1 MTKPI
6 NFTEKEI
13 ELLSKS
19 PYVKFVRQNSLL
31 FTYEFRC
38 ILYDEWVKQPSTTQI
53 RKVLQS
59 YGFDCSMLGADFIY
73 SINFKFKRNGRPSK
87 GKNKV
92 FGQSPYAVELYDNSF
107 LVDSGV
113 FVKGRR
119 GITFSSEFINKAYK
133 EYPSVSIESL
143 LESRGLDP
151 EKVGYQ
157 RIHGL
162 KRKLENGE
170 KPEEKIS
177 ADAVEKY
184 SGHPYIKRCTATHF
198 TLKKQF
204 YDEAI
209 IFISYSIDEIL
220 GIFEI
225 DGSDLPIRVRN
236 KIKKQLI
243 SWNGDSDDMVVEC
256 DQEFRCRIQH
266 NRMRAL
272 EKLSMMYFDTIRK
285 CLPSLTPE
293 QKKALCIWIRD
304 LPHDRYDYSIRSILK
319 RIVISKSSYYSILS
333 DDNYG
338 MKERQDEIDFQH
350 IRKVMDYKGFRKG
363 TRTIYMMLPD
373 ICGVHFGRNKILRL
387 MRKYNCI
394 CAIRR
399 ERTELKA
406 NRELLKNNRK
416 PNLLKRMFRLA
427 RPGDILLTDVSYL
440 KYGLNRTEYLS
451 CVKDAVSGRVVSH
464 ITSSGNDLNLAMD
477 TIETLDSAED
487 AIFHSDQGSLYF
499 NDLFQNRIRKLG
511 YRQSMSRRG
520 NCWDNASQESFFG
533 HMKDECDLSGCS
545 TPEEVKEMI
554 DNYVYYYN
562 NERPQWT
569 RNKMTPAEYEG
580 YLNSLSD
587 SEYSDYLQNEQEKY
601 DKMMKKAREK
611 ALKRA
616 VELGALTEE
625 DMELY
630 GSGKKEEQAA
640 ADRGAETCA

>member
-1 MTKPI
+1 MSKSKKYT
-6 NFTEKEI
+6 NEEI
-13 ELLSKS
+13 ELLSSS
-19 PYVKFVRQNSLL
+19 PYVKNVRQNRLA

-38 ILYDEWVKQPSTTQI
+38 ILYDEWIKQPSTFQI
-53 RKVLQS
+53 RETLKS
-59 YGFDCSMLGADFIY
+59 YGFDCSMLSSKAI
-73 SINFKFKRNGRPSK
+73 SKINETFKHYGRPTN
-87 GKNKV
+87 GKNKIL
-92 FGQSPYAVELYDNSF
+92 GKHDSIEKYSNAYLI
-107 LVDSGV
+107 DSGV

-143 LESRGLDP
+143 LESYGLDS

-157 RIHGL
+157 RIYKL
-162 KRKLENGE
+162 KKKLEDGE
-170 KPEEKIS
+170 KIKEKIS

-184 SGHPYIKRCTATHF
+184 TSHPYVQRCTPNHF

-243 SWNGDSDDMVVEC
+243 SWNGDSDNMMIEC
-256 DQEFRCRIQH
+256 DQEFRCHIQH
-266 NRMRAL
+266 NRMRTL
-272 EKLSMMYFDTIRK
+272 EKLSMMHFERIRK
-285 CLPSLTPE
+285 ILPSLTPE

-319 RIVISKSSYYSILS
+319 RIGISKSSYYSILS
-333 DDNYG
+333 NDNYG
-338 MKERQDEIDFQH
+338 MKERKDEIDFQH

-416 PNLLKRMFRLA
+416 PNLLKRGFRLA
-427 RPGDILLTDVSYL
+427 GPGEILLTDVSYL

-477 TIETLDSAED
+477 TIDALDPTED

-499 NDLFQNRIRKLG
+499 NDLFQGRLKDLG

-533 HMKDECDLSGCS
+533 HMKDEIHIENCE
-545 TPEEVKEMI
+545 TFEEIQDEIKQWTE
-554 DNYVYYYN
+554 YYN
-562 NERPQWT
+562 NERYQWDLAKLSPT
-569 RNKMTPAEYEG
+569 EYYKYLTTGIYPLCIPKPNGFKEG
-580 YLNSLSD
+580 
-587 SEYSDYLQNEQEKY
+587 
-601 DKMMKKAREK
+601 
-611 ALKRA
+611 
-616 VELGALTEE
+616 
-625 DMELY
+625 
-630 GSGKKEEQAA
+630 
-640 ADRGAETCA
+640 

>member
-1 MTKPI
+1 MSKSKK
-6 NFTEKEI
+6 FTDEEI
-13 ELLSKS
+13 KLLSNS
-19 PYVKFVRQNSLL
+19 PYVKNVKQNRLI

-38 ILYDEWVKQPSTTQI
+38 ILYDEWIKQPSTSQI
-53 RKVLQS
+53 RSVLKS
-59 YGFDCSMLGADFIY
+59 YGFDCSILGCDVINNTN
-73 SINFKFKRNGRPSK
+73 INFKRYGRPTNGRNEVSVK
-87 GKNKV
+87 YNSTEK
-92 FGQSPYAVELYDNSF
+92 YDNES
-107 LVDSGV
+107 LIDSGI
-113 FVKGRR
+113 FVRTGSLIR
-119 GITFSSEFINKAYK
+119 FSSEFIDKAYK

-143 LESRGLDP
+143 LESYGLDP
-151 EKVGYQ
+151 NKVGYH
-157 RIHGL
+157 RIYEL
-162 KRKLENGE
+162 KRKLEDGV
-170 KPEEKIS
+170 KSKEKIG
-177 ADAVEKY
+177 ADVVDKY
-184 SGHPYIKRCTATHF
+184 TGHPYVKRCTAVYF
-198 TLKKQF
+198 TLNKQF
-204 YDEAI
+204 FDESSI
-209 IFISYSIDEIL
+209 YTGYPIDEIL
-220 GIFEI
+220 RIYEI
-225 DGSDLPIRVRN
+225 DESDFPARVLNR
-236 KIKKQLI
+236 IEKQLR
-243 SWNGDSDDMVVEC
+243 SWNGDSDNMMVEC

-272 EKLSMMYFDTIRK
+272 EKLSMMHFDSIRK
-285 CLPSLTPE
+285 ILPSLTSE

-319 RIVISKSSYYSILS
+319 RIGISKSSYYSILS

-338 MKERQDEIDFQH
+338 MKERQDEIDFEY
-350 IRKVMDYKGFRKG
+350 IKKVIDYKGFRKG

-399 ERTELKA
+399 ERTGLKA
-406 NRELLKNNRK
+406 NRKLLKNNRK

-427 RPGDILLTDVSYL
+427 RPGEILLTDVSYL

-464 ITSSGNDLNLAMD
+464 ITSSGNGLNLVMD
-477 TIETLDSAED
+477 TIDTLDYSQD

-499 NDLFQNRIRKLG
+499 NDLFQDRLKKLG

-569 RNKMTPAEYEG
+569 RNKMTPAEYED

-587 SEYSDYLQNEQEKY
+587 NEYSDYLQNEQEKY

-630 GSGKKEEQAA
+630 GSGKKEEQASA
-640 ADRGAETCA
+640 GRGAETCA

>member
-1 MTKPI
+1 MAKR
-6 NFTEKEI
+6 FTNEEI

-19 PYVKFVRQNSLL
+19 PYVKNVRQNRLT
-31 FTYEFRC
+31 FTHEFRC
-38 ILYDEWVKQPSTTQI
+38 ILYDDWINHKSTSQI
-53 RKVLQS
+53 RKVFES
-59 YGFDCSMLGADFIY
+59 YGFDCSMFGEDVIG
-73 SINFKFKRNGRPSK
+73 SIISNFKRNGRPSG

-92 FGQSPYAVELYDNSF
+92 FGQKSYSVELYDNSF
-107 LVDSGV
+107 LIDSGI
-113 FVKGRR
+113 FVKAGK
-119 GITFSSEFINKAYK
+119 GINFSSEFINKICK
-133 EYPSVSIESL
+133 EYPSVSIETQ
-143 LESRGLDP
+143 LESCGLDP
-151 EKVGYQ
+151 KKVGYR
-157 RIHGL
+157 RIYEL
-162 KRKLENGE
+162 KKKLKNRE
-170 KPEEKIS
+170 KPKEKIS
-177 ADAVEKY
+177 TEAIEKY
-184 SGHPYIKRCTATHF
+184 TGHPYVKRCNADNF
-198 TLKKQF
+198 TLNKQF
-204 YDEAI
+204 YDESL
-209 IFISYSIDEIL
+209 IFTDYPINEIL
-220 GIFEI
+220 CIFEI
-225 DGSDLPIRVRN
+225 DGSDLPARILNRIER
-236 KIKKQLI
+236 QLRY
-243 SWNGDSDDMVVEC
+243 WNGDSDNMMVEC

-272 EKLSMMYFDTIRK
+272 EKLSMMHFEMIRK
-285 CLPSLTPE
+285 ILPYLTPE

-319 RIVISKSSYYSILS
+319 RIGISKSSYYSILS
-333 DDNYG
+333 NDNYG

-394 CAIRR
+394 CAIRG
-399 ERTELKA
+399 ERTELKT
-406 NRELLKNNRK
+406 NREILKNNRK
-416 PNLLKRMFRLA
+416 PNLLKRRFRLA
-427 RPGDILLTDVSYL
+427 RPGEILLTDVSYL

-477 TIETLDSAED
+477 TIDTLDPSED

-499 NDLFQNRIRKLG
+499 NNLFQNRIKELG
-511 YRQSMSRRG
+511 YSQSMSRRG

-545 TPEEVKEMI
+545 TSEEVKEMI
-554 DNYVYYYN
+554 DDYVYYYN

-569 RNKMTPAEYEG
+569 RNKMTPAEYED

-640 ADRGAETCA
+640 ADRGAETCT

>member
-1 MTKPI
+1 MPKSKK
-6 NFTEKEI
+6 FTNEEI
-13 ELLSKS
+13 KLLSSS
-19 PYVKFVRQNSLL
+19 PYVKNVRQNKLI

-38 ILYDEWVKQPSTTQI
+38 ILYDEWIKQPSTFQI
-53 RKVLQS
+53 RETLKS
-59 YGFDCSMLGADFIY
+59 YSFDCSMF
-73 SINFKFKRNGRPSK
+73 SSNVINKINATFKRYGRPTN

-92 FGQSPYAVELYDNSF
+92 FGKHDSIEKYDNEF
-107 LVDSGV
+107 LIDSGV
-113 FVKGRR
+113 FVKSKK
-119 GITFSSEFINKAYK
+119 GINFSSDFIDNASE
-133 EYPSVSIESL
+133 EYPSVSLESL
-143 LESRGLDP
+143 LESYGLDP
-151 EKVGYQ
+151 KKVGYE

-170 KPEEKIS
+170 NPKEKIS

-184 SGHPYIKRCTATHF
+184 SGHPYIKRCTAAHF

-204 YDEAI
+204 YNESS
-209 IFISYSIDEIL
+209 IFIDYHIDEIL
-220 GIFEI
+220 DIFEI
-225 DGSDLPIRVRN
+225 DSSDLPIRVRI

-243 SWNGDSDDMVVEC
+243 SWNGDSDDIEVEC

-272 EKLSMMYFDTIRK
+272 EKLSMMHFDTIRK

-293 QKKALCIWIRD
+293 QKKTLCIWIRD

-319 RIVISKSSYYSILS
+319 RIGISKSSYYSILS

-338 MKERQDEIDFQH
+338 MKERQDEIDFEY
-350 IRKVMDYKGFRKG
+350 IKKVIDYKGFRKG

-399 ERTELKA
+399 ERTELKTSK
-406 NRELLKNNRK
+406 EILKNNRK
-416 PNLLKRMFRLA
+416 PNLLKRGFRLA
-427 RPGDILLTDVSYL
+427 RPGEILLTDVSYL

-477 TIETLDSAED
+477 TIITLASAED

-499 NDLFQNRIRKLG
+499 NDQFQNRIKELG
-511 YRQSMSRRG
+511 YSQSMSRRG

-533 HMKDECDLSGCS
+533 HMKDECNLSGCS

-569 RNKMTPAEYEG
+569 RNKMTPAEYED

-630 GSGKKEEQAA
+630 GTGKKEEQAA
-640 ADRGAETCA
+640 TDRGAETCA

>member
-1 MTKPI
+1 MAKR
-6 NFTEKEI
+6 FTNEEI

-19 PYVKFVRQNSLL
+19 PYVKNIRQNRLT

-38 ILYDEWVKQPSTTQI
+38 ILYDEWIKQPSTSQI
-53 RKVLQS
+53 RSVLKS
-59 YGFDCSMLGADFIY
+59 YGFDCSMLGKDAINK
-73 SINFKFKRNGRPSK
+73 INTNFKQYGHPTN

-92 FGQSPYAVELYDNSF
+92 SGKYNSTEKYDNES
-107 LVDSGV
+107 LIDSGI
-113 FVKGRR
+113 FVKTGSLIR
-119 GITFSSEFINKAYK
+119 FSSEFIDKAYK

-143 LESRGLDP
+143 LESYGLDP

-157 RIHGL
+157 RIYKL
-162 KRKLENGE
+162 KKKLEDGE
-170 KPEEKIS
+170 KTKEKIS

-184 SGHPYIKRCTATHF
+184 SDHPYVQRCTPNHF

-204 YDEAI
+204 YDESL
-209 IFISYSIDEIL
+209 IFISYPIDEIL
-220 GIFEI
+220 DIFEI
-225 DGSDLPIRVRN
+225 DSSDFPARVLNR
-236 KIKKQLI
+236 IEKQLR
-243 SWNGDSDDMVVEC
+243 SWKGDTDNMMVEC

-272 EKLSMMYFDTIRK
+272 EKLSMMHFERIRK
-285 CLPSLTPE
+285 ILPSLTPE

-319 RIVISKSSYYSILS
+319 RIGISKSSYYSILS

-338 MKERQDEIDFQH
+338 MKERQDEIDFEY

-399 ERTELKA
+399 ERTELKT
-406 NRELLKNNRK
+406 NREILKNNRK
-416 PNLLKRMFRLA
+416 PNLLKRRFRLA
-427 RPGDILLTDVSYL
+427 RPGEILLTDVSYL
-440 KYGLNRTEYLS
+440 KYGMNRTEYLS

-464 ITSSGNDLNLAMD
+464 ITSSGNDLNLVMD
-477 TIETLDSAED
+477 TIDTLDPSED

-499 NDLFQNRIRKLG
+499 NDLFQGRLKKLG

-569 RNKMTPAEYEG
+569 RNKMTPTEYEG
-580 YLNSLSD
+580 YLNSLSN

-630 GSGKKEEQAA
+630 GSGKKEEQAS

>member
-1 MTKPI
+1 
-6 NFTEKEI
+6 
-13 ELLSKS
+13 
-19 PYVKFVRQNSLL
+19 
-31 FTYEFRC
+31 
-38 ILYDEWVKQPSTTQI
+38 
-53 RKVLQS
+53 
-59 YGFDCSMLGADFIY
+59 MLGNDV
-73 SINFKFKRNGRPSK
+73 INKINGTFKRYGRPTN

-92 FGQSPYAVELYDNSF
+92 FGKHDSTEKYDDEF
-107 LVDSGV
+107 LIDSGI
-113 FVKGRR
+113 FVKAGK
-119 GITFSSEFINKAYK
+119 GINFSSEFINKAYK
-133 EYPSVSIESL
+133 EYPFVSIESL
-143 LESRGLDP
+143 LESCGLDP
-151 EKVGYQ
+151 KKVGYQ
-157 RIHGL
+157 RIYTL
-162 KRKLENGE
+162 KRKLEDGE
-170 KPEEKIS
+170 KTKEKIS
-177 ADAVEKY
+177 AKTIEKY
-184 SGHPYIKRCTATHF
+184 TSHPYVKRCNADYF
-198 TLKKQF
+198 TLNKQF
-204 YDEAI
+204 YNEAS
-209 IFISYSIDEIL
+209 IFTSYPINEIL
-220 GIFEI
+220 GIFDI
-225 DGSDLPIRVRN
+225 DGSDLPIRVQY
-236 KIKKQLI
+236 KIKKQLTY
-243 SWNGDSDDMVVEC
+243 WKGDSDNMMVEC
-256 DQEFRCRIQH
+256 DHEFRCRMQH
-266 NRMRAL
+266 NRIRAL
-272 EKLSMMYFDTIRK
+272 EKLSMMHFDSIRK
-285 CLPSLTPE
+285 ILPSLTSE

-319 RIVISKSSYYSILS
+319 RVGISKSSYYSILS
-333 DDNYG
+333 NDNYG
-338 MKERQDEIDFQH
+338 MKERQDEIDFEC
-350 IRKVMDYKGFRKG
+350 IKKVMDYKGFRKG

-399 ERTELKA
+399 ERTELKT
-406 NRELLKNNRK
+406 NRENLKSNRK
-416 PNLLKRMFRLA
+416 PNLLKRRFRLA
-427 RPGDILLTDVSYL
+427 RPGEILLTDVSYL

-451 CVKDAVSGRVVSH
+451 CVKDAVSGLVVSH

-477 TIETLDSAED
+477 TIDTLDPSED

-499 NDLFQNRIRKLG
+499 NDLFQGRLKDLG

-569 RNKMTPAEYEG
+569 RNKMTPAEYED

-587 SEYSDYLQNEQEKY
+587 NEYSDYLQNEQEKY

-630 GSGKKEEQAA
+630 GSGKKEEQAT
-640 ADRGAETCA
+640 ADRGAETCT

>member
-1 MTKPI
+1 MACKI
-6 NFTEKEI
+6 FTNEEI

-19 PYVKFVRQNSLL
+19 PYVKDVRQNRLTL
-31 FTYEFRC
+31 THEFRC
-38 ILYDEWVKQPSTTQI
+38 ILYDEWIKQPSTSQI
-53 RKVLQS
+53 RETLKS
-59 YGFDCSMLGADFIY
+59 YGFDYLMLGGEYIR
-73 SINFKFKRNGRPSK
+73 SINKNFKHNGRPSK
-87 GKNKV
+87 GKNKI
-92 FGQSPYAVELYDNSF
+92 FGQSLYSVGLYDNSF
-107 LVDSGV
+107 LIDSGI
-113 FVKGRR
+113 FVKAGK
-119 GITFSSEFINKAYK
+119 GINFSPEFIDKAYK

-143 LESRGLDP
+143 LESYGLDP

-157 RIHGL
+157 RIYKL
-162 KRKLENGE
+162 KKKLKNGE
-170 KPEEKIS
+170 KPKEKIS
-177 ADAVEKY
+177 AKAIEKY
-184 SGHPYIKRCTATHF
+184 TTHPYIKRCNADYF
-198 TLKKQF
+198 TLNKQF
-204 YDEAI
+204 YNEAS
-209 IFISYSIDEIL
+209 IFTSYPIDEIL
-220 GIFEI
+220 SIFDI

-243 SWNGDSDDMVVEC
+243 SWNGDSDNMVVEC
-256 DQEFRCRIQH
+256 DQEFRCRIQY

-272 EKLSMMYFDTIRK
+272 EKLSMMHFDSIRK
-285 CLPSLTPE
+285 CIPSLAPE
-293 QKKALCIWIRD
+293 QKKTLCIWIRD

-319 RIVISKSSYYSILS
+319 RIGISKSSYYSILS
-333 DDNYG
+333 NDNYG

-394 CAIRR
+394 CAIRG
-399 ERTELKA
+399 ERTELKTS
-406 NRELLKNNRK
+406 RENLKNNRK
-416 PNLLKRMFRLA
+416 PNLLKRRFRLA
-427 RPGDILLTDVSYL
+427 RPGEILLTDVSYL

-477 TIETLDSAED
+477 TIDTLDSSED

-499 NDLFQNRIRKLG
+499 NDLFQGRLKELG

-533 HMKDECDLSGCS
+533 HLKDECDLSGCS

-569 RNKMTPAEYEG
+569 RNKMTPAEYED

-587 SEYSDYLQNEQEKY
+587 NEYSDYLQNEQEKY

-616 VELGALTEE
+616 IELGALTEE

-630 GSGKKEEQAA
+630 GSGKKEEQAS

>member
-1 MTKPI
+1 MI
-6 NFTEKEI
+6 NNT
-13 ELLSKS
+13 
-19 PYVKFVRQNSLL
+19 N
-31 FTYEFRC
+31 
-38 ILYDEWVKQPSTTQI
+38 
-53 RKVLQS
+53 
-59 YGFDCSMLGADFIY
+59 
-73 SINFKFKRNGRPSK
+73 INFKRYGRPTNGRNEVSVK
-87 GKNKV
+87 YNSTEK
-92 FGQSPYAVELYDNSF
+92 YDNES
-107 LVDSGV
+107 LIDSGI
-113 FVKGRR
+113 FVRTGSLIR
-119 GITFSSEFINKAYK
+119 FSSEFIDKAYK

-143 LESRGLDP
+143 LESCGLDP
-151 EKVGYQ
+151 NKVGYH
-157 RIHGL
+157 RIYEL
-162 KRKLENGE
+162 KRKLEDGV
-170 KPEEKIS
+170 KPKEKIG
-177 ADAVEKY
+177 ADVADKY
-184 SGHPYIKRCTATHF
+184 TGHPYVKRCTAEYF
-198 TLKKQF
+198 TLNKQF
-204 YDEAI
+204 FDESSI
-209 IFISYSIDEIL
+209 YTGYPIDEIL
-220 GIFEI
+220 RIYEI
-225 DGSDLPIRVRN
+225 DESDFPARVLNR
-236 KIKKQLI
+236 IEKQLR
-243 SWNGDSDDMVVEC
+243 SWNGDSDNMMVEC

-272 EKLSMMYFDTIRK
+272 EKLSMMHFDSIRK
-285 CLPSLTPE
+285 ILPSLTSE

-319 RIVISKSSYYSILS
+319 RIGISKSSYYSILS

-338 MKERQDEIDFQH
+338 MKERQDEIDFEY
-350 IRKVMDYKGFRKG
+350 IKKVIDYKGFRKG

-387 MRKYNCI
+387 MRKYNCK
-394 CAIRR
+394 CAIRG

-406 NRELLKNNRK
+406 NRENLKNNRK
-416 PNLLKRMFRLA
+416 PNLLKRRFRLA
-427 RPGDILLTDVSYL
+427 RPGEILLTDVSYL

-451 CVKDAVSGRVVSH
+451 CIKDAVSGRVVSH

-477 TIETLDSAED
+477 TIDTLDYSQD

-499 NDLFQNRIRKLG
+499 NDLFQDRLKKLG

-569 RNKMTPAEYEG
+569 RNKMTPAEYED

-587 SEYSDYLQNEQEKY
+587 NEYSDYLQNEQEKY

-640 ADRGAETCA
+640 TDRGAKTCT

>member
-1 MTKPI
+1 MAKR
-6 NFTEKEI
+6 FTNEEI

-19 PYVKFVRQNSLL
+19 PYVKNIRQNRLT

-38 ILYDEWVKQPSTTQI
+38 ILYDEWIKQPSTSQI
-53 RKVLQS
+53 RSVLKS
-59 YGFDCSMLGADFIY
+59 YGFDCSMLGKDAINK
-73 SINFKFKRNGRPSK
+73 INTNFKQYGHPTN

-92 FGQSPYAVELYDNSF
+92 SGKYNSTEKYDNES
-107 LVDSGV
+107 LIDSGI
-113 FVKGRR
+113 FVKTGSLIR
-119 GITFSSEFINKAYK
+119 FSSEFIDKAYK

-143 LESRGLDP
+143 LESYGLDP

-157 RIHGL
+157 RIYKL
-162 KRKLENGE
+162 KKKLEDGE
-170 KPEEKIS
+170 KTKEKIS

-184 SGHPYIKRCTATHF
+184 SDHPYVQRCTPNHF

-204 YDEAI
+204 YDESL
-209 IFISYSIDEIL
+209 IFISYPIDEIL
-220 GIFEI
+220 DIFEI
-225 DGSDLPIRVRN
+225 DSSDFPARVLNR
-236 KIKKQLI
+236 IEKQLR
-243 SWNGDSDDMVVEC
+243 SWKGDTDNMMVEC

-272 EKLSMMYFDTIRK
+272 EKLSMMHFERIRK
-285 CLPSLTPE
+285 ILPSLTPE

-319 RIVISKSSYYSILS
+319 RIGISKSSYYSILS

-338 MKERQDEIDFQH
+338 MKERQDEIDFEY

-399 ERTELKA
+399 ERTELKT
-406 NRELLKNNRK
+406 NREILKNNRK
-416 PNLLKRMFRLA
+416 PNLLKRRFRLA
-427 RPGDILLTDVSYL
+427 RPGEILLTDVSYL
-440 KYGLNRTEYLS
+440 KYGMNRTKYLS

-464 ITSSGNDLNLAMD
+464 ITSSGNDLNLVMD
-477 TIETLDSAED
+477 TIDTLDPSED

-499 NDLFQNRIRKLG
+499 NDLFQGRLKKLG

-569 RNKMTPAEYEG
+569 RNKMTPTEYEG
-580 YLNSLSD
+580 YLNSLSN

-640 ADRGAETCA
+640 ADRGAKTCT

>member
-1 MTKPI
+1 MI
-6 NFTEKEI
+6 NNT
-13 ELLSKS
+13 
-19 PYVKFVRQNSLL
+19 N
-31 FTYEFRC
+31 
-38 ILYDEWVKQPSTTQI
+38 
-53 RKVLQS
+53 
-59 YGFDCSMLGADFIY
+59 
-73 SINFKFKRNGRPSK
+73 INFKRYGRPTNGRNEVSVK
-87 GKNKV
+87 YNSTEK
-92 FGQSPYAVELYDNSF
+92 YDNES
-107 LVDSGV
+107 LIDSGI
-113 FVKGRR
+113 FVRTGSLIR
-119 GITFSSEFINKAYK
+119 FSSEFIDKAYK

-143 LESRGLDP
+143 LESYGLDP
-151 EKVGYQ
+151 NKVGYH
-157 RIHGL
+157 RIYEL
-162 KRKLENGE
+162 KRKLEDGV
-170 KPEEKIS
+170 KSKEKIG
-177 ADAVEKY
+177 ADVVDKY
-184 SGHPYIKRCTATHF
+184 TCHPYVKRCTAEYF
-198 TLKKQF
+198 TLNKQF
-204 YDEAI
+204 FDESSI
-209 IFISYSIDEIL
+209 YTGYPIDEIL
-220 GIFEI
+220 RIYEI
-225 DGSDLPIRVRN
+225 DESDFPARVLNR
-236 KIKKQLI
+236 IEKQLR
-243 SWNGDSDDMVVEC
+243 SWNGDSDNMMVEC

-272 EKLSMMYFDTIRK
+272 EKLSMMHFDSIRK
-285 CLPSLTPE
+285 ILPSLTSE

-319 RIVISKSSYYSILS
+319 RIGISKSSYYSILS

-338 MKERQDEIDFQH
+338 MKERQDEIDFEY
-350 IRKVMDYKGFRKG
+350 IKKVIDYKGFRKG

-399 ERTELKA
+399 ERTGLKA
-406 NRELLKNNRK
+406 NRKLLKNNRK

-427 RPGDILLTDVSYL
+427 RPGEILLTDVSYL

-464 ITSSGNDLNLAMD
+464 ITSSGNGLNLVMD
-477 TIETLDSAED
+477 TIDTLDYSQD

-499 NDLFQNRIRKLG
+499 NDLFQDRLKKLG

-569 RNKMTPAEYEG
+569 RNKMTPAEYED

-587 SEYSDYLQNEQEKY
+587 NEYSDYLQNEQEKY

-630 GSGKKEEQAA
+630 GSGKKEEQASA
-640 ADRGAETCA
+640 GRGAETCA

>member
-1 MTKPI
+1 MPKR
-6 NFTEKEI
+6 FTNEEI

-19 PYVKFVRQNSLL
+19 PYVKDIRQDRLT
-31 FTYEFRC
+31 FTHEFRC
-38 ILYDEWVKQPSTTQI
+38 MLYDEWIKQPSTSQI
-53 RKVLQS
+53 RSVLKS
-59 YGFDCSMLGADFIY
+59 YGFDCSMLGKNIINNTN
-73 SINFKFKRNGRPSK
+73 INFKRHGRPTN

-92 FGQSPYAVELYDNSF
+92 SGKYDSTEKYSDES
-107 LVDSGV
+107 LIDSGV
-113 FVKGRR
+113 FVKAR
-119 GITFSSEFINKAYK
+119 GGINFSSEFINKAYK

-143 LESRGLDP
+143 LESCGLDP

-157 RIHGL
+157 RIYGL

-170 KPEEKIS
+170 KTKEKIS
-177 ADAVEKY
+177 AKAIEKY
-184 SGHPYIKRCTATHF
+184 TSHPYVKRCTAEYF

-204 YDEAI
+204 YDESS
-209 IFISYSIDEIL
+209 IFTSYHIDEIL
-220 GIFEI
+220 DIFEI
-225 DGSDLPIRVRN
+225 DGSDLPISVRN

-243 SWNGDSDDMVVEC
+243 SWNSDSDDMMVEC

-272 EKLSMMYFDTIRK
+272 EKLSMMHFDSIRK

-319 RIVISKSSYYSILS
+319 RIGISKSSYYSILS
-333 DDNYG
+333 NDNYG
-338 MKERQDEIDFQH
+338 MKERQDEIDFEY

-406 NRELLKNNRK
+406 NREILKNNRK
-416 PNLLKRMFRLA
+416 PNLLKRRFRLA
-427 RPGDILLTDVSYL
+427 RPGEILLTDVSYL

-477 TIETLDSAED
+477 TIDTLDPSED

-499 NDLFQNRIRKLG
+499 NDLFQGRLKDLG

-545 TPEEVKEMI
+545 TPEEVKVMI
-554 DNYVYYYN
+554 DNYIYYYN

-569 RNKMTPAEYEG
+569 RNKMTPAEYED

>member
-1 MTKPI
+1 MAKR
-6 NFTEKEI
+6 FTNEEI

-19 PYVKFVRQNSLL
+19 PYVKNIRQNRLTL
-31 FTYEFRC
+31 THEFRC
-38 ILYDEWVKQPSTTQI
+38 ILYDEWIKQPSTSQI
-53 RKVLQS
+53 RNTLKS
-59 YGFDCSMLGADFIY
+59 YGFDCSMLGTDLIW
-73 SINFKFKRNGRPSK
+73 SIMSNFKRNGRPSG

-92 FGQSPYAVELYDNSF
+92 FGQRPYAVELYDNSF
-107 LVDSGV
+107 LIDSGV
-113 FVKGRR
+113 FIKAGSLVR
-119 GITFSSEFINKAYK
+119 FSSSFIDKAGK

-143 LESRGLDP
+143 LESYGLDP

-157 RIHGL
+157 RIYKL
-162 KRKLENGE
+162 KKKLKNGE
-170 KPEEKIS
+170 KPKEKIS
-177 ADAVEKY
+177 AKAIEKY
-184 SGHPYIKRCTATHF
+184 TTHPYVKRCNADYF
-198 TLKKQF
+198 TLNKQF
-204 YDEAI
+204 YNEAL
-209 IFISYSIDEIL
+209 IFTSYPIDEIL
-220 GIFEI
+220 GIFDI
-225 DGSDLPIRVRN
+225 DGSDLPVRVQN
-236 KIKKQLI
+236 KIKEQLS
-243 SWNGDSDDMVVEC
+243 SWRGDFDDMVVEC

-272 EKLSMMYFDTIRK
+272 EKLSMMHFEMIRK
-285 CLPSLTPE
+285 ILPSLSPE

-319 RIVISKSSYYSILS
+319 RIGISKSSYYSILS
-333 DDNYG
+333 NDNYG
-338 MKERQDEIDFQH
+338 MKERQDEIDFEY

-399 ERTELKA
+399 ERTELKTS
-406 NRELLKNNRK
+406 RENLKNNRK
-416 PNLLKRMFRLA
+416 PNLLKRRFRLA
-427 RPGDILLTDVSYL
+427 GPGEILLTDVSYL

-451 CVKDAVSGRVVSH
+451 CIKDAVSGRVVSH
-464 ITSSGNDLNLAMD
+464 ITSSGNDLNLVMD
-477 TIETLDSAED
+477 TIDTLDPSDD
-487 AIFHSDQGSLYF
+487 AIFHSDQGSLYL
-499 NDLFQNRIRKLG
+499 NDFFQNRIKELG

-545 TPEEVKEMI
+545 TSEEVKEMI

-569 RNKMTPAEYEG
+569 RNKMTPTEYED

-587 SEYSDYLQNEQEKY
+587 NEYSDYLQNEQEKY

-630 GSGKKEEQAA
+630 GSGKKEEQAS

>member
-1 MTKPI
+1 MSKSKK
-6 NFTEKEI
+6 FTDEEI
-13 ELLSKS
+13 KLLSNS
-19 PYVKFVRQNSLL
+19 PYVKNVKQNRLI

-38 ILYDEWVKQPSTTQI
+38 ILYDEWIKQPSTFQI
-53 RKVLQS
+53 RETLKS
-59 YGFDCSMLGADFIY
+59 YGFDCSMF
-73 SINFKFKRNGRPSK
+73 SSNVINKINATFKRYGRPTN

-92 FGQSPYAVELYDNSF
+92 FGKHDSIEKYDNEF
-107 LVDSGV
+107 LIDSGV
-113 FVKGRR
+113 FVKSKK
-119 GITFSSEFINKAYK
+119 GINFSSDFIDNASE

-143 LESRGLDP
+143 LESYGLDP
-151 EKVGYQ
+151 KKVGYE

-170 KPEEKIS
+170 NPKEKIS

-184 SGHPYIKRCTATHF
+184 SGHPYIKRCTAAHF

-204 YDEAI
+204 YNESS
-209 IFISYSIDEIL
+209 IFTDYHIDEIL
-220 GIFEI
+220 DIFEI
-225 DGSDLPIRVRN
+225 DGSDFPIRVRN
-236 KIKKQLI
+236 KIKKQLV
-243 SWNGDSDDMVVEC
+243 SWNGDSDDIEVEC

-272 EKLSMMYFDTIRK
+272 EKLSMMHFDSIRK
-285 CLPSLTPE
+285 ILPSLTPE

-319 RIVISKSSYYSILS
+319 RIGISKSSYYSILS

-338 MKERQDEIDFQH
+338 MKEMQDEIDFQH

-399 ERTELKA
+399 ERTELKTSK
-406 NRELLKNNRK
+406 EILKNNRK
-416 PNLLKRMFRLA
+416 PNLLKRGFRLA
-427 RPGDILLTDVSYL
+427 RPGEILLTDVSYL
-440 KYGLNRTEYLS
+440 KYGLNRTEFLS

-477 TIETLDSAED
+477 TIITLASAED

-499 NDLFQNRIRKLG
+499 NDLFQNRIRELG

-533 HMKDECDLSGCS
+533 HMKDECDLPGCS

-569 RNKMTPAEYEG
+569 RNKMTPAEYED

-625 DMELY
+625 EMELY

>member
-1 MTKPI
+1 MAKR
-6 NFTEKEI
+6 FTNEEI

-19 PYVKFVRQNSLL
+19 PYVKNIRQNRLTL
-31 FTYEFRC
+31 THEFRC
-38 ILYDEWVKQPSTTQI
+38 ILYDEWIKQPSTSQI
-53 RKVLQS
+53 RNTLKS
-59 YGFDCSMLGADFIY
+59 YGFDCSMLGTDLIW
-73 SINFKFKRNGRPSK
+73 SIMSNFKCNGRPSG

-92 FGQSPYAVELYDNSF
+92 FGQRPYAVELYDNSF
-107 LVDSGV
+107 LIDSGV
-113 FVKGRR
+113 FIKAGSLVR
-119 GITFSSEFINKAYK
+119 FSSSFIDKAGK

-143 LESRGLDP
+143 LESYGLDP

-157 RIHGL
+157 RIYKL
-162 KRKLENGE
+162 KKKLKNGE
-170 KPEEKIS
+170 KPKEKIS
-177 ADAVEKY
+177 AKAIEKY
-184 SGHPYIKRCTATHF
+184 TTHPYVKRCNANYF
-198 TLKKQF
+198 TLNKQF
-204 YDEAI
+204 YNEAL
-209 IFISYSIDEIL
+209 IFTSYPIDEIL
-220 GIFEI
+220 GIFDI
-225 DGSDLPIRVRN
+225 DGSDLPVRVQN
-236 KIKKQLI
+236 KIKEQLS
-243 SWNGDSDDMVVEC
+243 SWKGDFDDMVVEC

-272 EKLSMMYFDTIRK
+272 EKLSMMYFDSIRK
-285 CLPSLTPE
+285 FLPSLTPE

-319 RIVISKSSYYSILS
+319 RVGISKSSYYSILS

-338 MKERQDEIDFQH
+338 MKERQDEIDFEY
-350 IRKVMDYKGFRKG
+350 IKKVIDYKEFRKG

-416 PNLLKRMFRLA
+416 PNLLKRRFRLA
-427 RPGDILLTDVSYL
+427 RPGEILLTDVSYL

-464 ITSSGNDLNLAMD
+464 ITSSGNDLNLVMD
-477 TIETLDSAED
+477 TIDTLDHTED

-499 NDLFQNRIRKLG
+499 NNLFQNRIKELG

-545 TPEEVKEMI
+545 TSEEVKEMI

-569 RNKMTPAEYEG
+569 RNKMTPAEYED

-587 SEYSDYLQNEQEKY
+587 NEYSDYLQNEQEKY

-630 GSGKKEEQAA
+630 GSDKKEEQAA
-640 ADRGAETCA
+640 TDRSAETCA

>member
-1 MTKPI
+1 MAKR
-6 NFTEKEI
+6 FTNEEI

-19 PYVKFVRQNSLL
+19 PYVKNIRQNRLT

-38 ILYDEWVKQPSTTQI
+38 ILYDEWIKQPSTSQI
-53 RKVLQS
+53 RSVLKS
-59 YGFDCSMLGADFIY
+59 YGFDCSMLGKDAINK
-73 SINFKFKRNGRPSK
+73 INTNFKQYGHPTN

-92 FGQSPYAVELYDNSF
+92 SGKYNSTEKYDNES
-107 LVDSGV
+107 LIDSGI
-113 FVKGRR
+113 FVKTGSLIR
-119 GITFSSEFINKAYK
+119 FSSEFIDKAYK

-143 LESRGLDP
+143 LESYGLDP

-157 RIHGL
+157 RIYKL
-162 KRKLENGE
+162 KKKLEDGE
-170 KPEEKIS
+170 KTKEKIS

-184 SGHPYIKRCTATHF
+184 SDHPYVQRCTPNHF

-204 YDEAI
+204 YDESL
-209 IFISYSIDEIL
+209 IFISYPIDEIL
-220 GIFEI
+220 DIFEI
-225 DGSDLPIRVRN
+225 DSSDFPARVLNR
-236 KIKKQLI
+236 IEKQLR
-243 SWNGDSDDMVVEC
+243 SWKGDTDNMMVEC

-272 EKLSMMYFDTIRK
+272 EKLSMMHFERIRK
-285 CLPSLTPE
+285 ILPSLTPE

-319 RIVISKSSYYSILS
+319 RIGISKSSYYSILS

-338 MKERQDEIDFQH
+338 MKERQDEIDFEY

-399 ERTELKA
+399 ERTELKTY
-406 NRELLKNNRK
+406 RENLKSNRK
-416 PNLLKRMFRLA
+416 PNLLKRRFRLA
-427 RPGDILLTDVSYL
+427 RPGEILLTDVSYL
-440 KYGLNRTEYLS
+440 KYGMNRTKYLS

-464 ITSSGNDLNLAMD
+464 ITSSGNDLNLVMD
-477 TIETLDSAED
+477 TIDTLDPSED

-499 NDLFQNRIRKLG
+499 NDLFQGRLKKLG

-569 RNKMTPAEYEG
+569 RNKMTPTEYEG
-580 YLNSLSD
+580 YLNSLSN

-630 GSGKKEEQAA
+630 GSGKKEEQAT
-640 ADRGAETCA
+640 ADRGAETCT

>member
-1 MTKPI
+1 MAKR
-6 NFTEKEI
+6 FTNEEI

-19 PYVKFVRQNSLL
+19 PYVKNIRQNRLT

-38 ILYDEWVKQPSTTQI
+38 ILYDEWIKQPSTSQI
-53 RKVLQS
+53 RSVLKS
-59 YGFDCSMLGADFIY
+59 YGFDCSMLGKDAINK
-73 SINFKFKRNGRPSK
+73 INTNFKQYGHPTN

-92 FGQSPYAVELYDNSF
+92 SGKYNSTEKYDNES
-107 LVDSGV
+107 LIDSGI
-113 FVKGRR
+113 FVKTGSLIR
-119 GITFSSEFINKAYK
+119 FSSEFIDKAYK
-133 EYPSVSIESL
+133 EYPYVSIESL
-143 LESRGLDP
+143 LESYGLDP

-157 RIHGL
+157 RIYKL
-162 KRKLENGE
+162 KKKLEDGE
-170 KPEEKIS
+170 KTKEKIS

-184 SGHPYIKRCTATHF
+184 SDHPYVQRCTPNHF

-204 YDEAI
+204 YDESL
-209 IFISYSIDEIL
+209 IFISYPIDEIL
-220 GIFEI
+220 DIFEI
-225 DGSDLPIRVRN
+225 DSSDFPARVLNR
-236 KIKKQLI
+236 IEKQLR
-243 SWNGDSDDMVVEC
+243 SWKGDTDNMMVEC

-272 EKLSMMYFDTIRK
+272 EKLSMMHFERIRK
-285 CLPSLTPE
+285 ILPSLTPE

-319 RIVISKSSYYSILS
+319 RIGISKSSYYSILS

-338 MKERQDEIDFQH
+338 MKERQDEIDFEY

-399 ERTELKA
+399 ERTELKT
-406 NRELLKNNRK
+406 NREILKNNRK
-416 PNLLKRMFRLA
+416 PNLLKRRFRLA
-427 RPGDILLTDVSYL
+427 RPGEILLTDVSYL
-440 KYGLNRTEYLS
+440 KYGMNRTKYLS

-464 ITSSGNDLNLAMD
+464 ITSSGNDLNLVMD
-477 TIETLDSAED
+477 TIDTLDPSED

-499 NDLFQNRIRKLG
+499 NDLFQGRLKKLG

-569 RNKMTPAEYEG
+569 RNKMTPTEYEG
-580 YLNSLSD
+580 YLNSLSN

>member
-1 MTKPI
+1 MFSS
-6 NFTEKEI
+6 NFI
-13 ELLSKS
+13 SKIDA
-19 PYVKFVRQNSLL
+19 
-31 FTYEFRC
+31 T
-38 ILYDEWVKQPSTTQI
+38 
-53 RKVLQS
+53 
-59 YGFDCSMLGADFIY
+59 
-73 SINFKFKRNGRPSK
+73 FKRYGYPTN

-92 FGQSPYAVELYDNSF
+92 SGKYDDEY
-107 LVDSGV
+107 LIDSGV
-113 FVKGRR
+113 FVKSKK
-119 GITFSSEFINKAYK
+119 GINFSSDFIDKASK

-143 LESRGLDP
+143 LKSYGLDP
-151 EKVGYQ
+151 EKISYD
-157 RIHGL
+157 RIYRL

-170 KPEEKIS
+170 KPKEKIS
-177 ADAVEKY
+177 VAAVEKY
-184 SGHPYIKRCTATHF
+184 TGHPYIKRCTAAHF

-204 YDEAI
+204 YDEAS

-220 GIFEI
+220 DVFEI

-243 SWNGDSDDMVVEC
+243 SWNGDSDDIVVEC

-272 EKLSMMYFDTIRK
+272 EKLTMMHFEMIRK
-285 CLPSLTPE
+285 SLPSLTPE
-293 QKKALCIWIRD
+293 QKKALCIWIRN

-319 RIVISKSSYYSILS
+319 RVGISKSSYYSILS
-333 DDNYG
+333 KDDYG

-394 CAIRR
+394 CAIRG
-399 ERTELKA
+399 ERTELKT
-406 NRELLKNNRK
+406 NRENLKNNRK
-416 PNLLKRMFRLA
+416 PNLLKRRFRLA
-427 RPGDILLTDVSYL
+427 RPGEILLTDVSYL

-464 ITSSGNDLNLAMD
+464 ITSSGNNLNLAMD
-477 TIETLDSAED
+477 TIDALDPSED

-499 NDLFQNRIRKLG
+499 NDLFQDRLKKLG

-533 HMKDECDLSGCS
+533 HMKDECNLSGCS
-545 TPEEVKEMI
+545 TSEEVKEMI

-569 RNKMTPAEYEG
+569 RNKMTPAEYED

-587 SEYSDYLQNEQEKY
+587 NEYSDYLQNEQEKY

-630 GSGKKEEQAA
+630 GSDKKEEQAA
-640 ADRGAETCA
+640 ADRSAETCA

>member
-1 MTKPI
+1 MPKSKK
-6 NFTEKEI
+6 FTNEEI
-13 ELLSKS
+13 KLLSSS
-19 PYVKFVRQNSLL
+19 PYVKNVRQNKLI

-38 ILYDEWVKQPSTTQI
+38 ILYDEWIKQPSTFQI
-53 RKVLQS
+53 RETLKS
-59 YGFDCSMLGADFIY
+59 YSFDCSMF
-73 SINFKFKRNGRPSK
+73 SSNVINKINATFKRYGRPTN

-92 FGQSPYAVELYDNSF
+92 FGKHDSIEKYDNEF
-107 LVDSGV
+107 LIDSGV
-113 FVKGRR
+113 FVKSKK
-119 GITFSSEFINKAYK
+119 GINFSSDFIDNASE
-133 EYPSVSIESL
+133 EYPSVSLESL
-143 LESRGLDP
+143 LESYGLDP
-151 EKVGYQ
+151 KKVGYE

-170 KPEEKIS
+170 NPKEKIS

-184 SGHPYIKRCTATHF
+184 SGHPYIKRCTAAHF

-204 YDEAI
+204 YNESS
-209 IFISYSIDEIL
+209 IFIDYHIDEIL
-220 GIFEI
+220 DIFEI

-243 SWNGDSDDMVVEC
+243 SWNGDSDDIEVEC

-272 EKLSMMYFDTIRK
+272 EKLSMMYFERIRK
-285 CLPSLTPE
+285 ILPSLTPE

-319 RIVISKSSYYSILS
+319 RIGISKSSYYSILS
-333 DDNYG
+333 NDDYG
-338 MKERQDEIDFQH
+338 MKERQDEIDIQH

-399 ERTELKA
+399 ERTELKTSK
-406 NRELLKNNRK
+406 EILKNNRK
-416 PNLLKRMFRLA
+416 PNLLKRGFRLA
-427 RPGDILLTDVSYL
+427 RTGEILLTDVSYL

-477 TIETLDSAED
+477 TIITLASAED

-499 NDLFQNRIRKLG
+499 NDQFQNRIKELG
-511 YRQSMSRRG
+511 YSQSMSRRG

-569 RNKMTPAEYEG
+569 RNKMTPAEYED

-630 GSGKKEEQAA
+630 GTGKKEEQAA
-640 ADRGAETCA
+640 TDRGAETCA

>member
-1 MTKPI
+1 MSKSKK
-6 NFTEKEI
+6 FTDEEI
-13 ELLSKS
+13 KLLSKS
-19 PYVKFVRQNSLL
+19 SYVKNVRKNRLA

-38 ILYDEWVKQPSTTQI
+38 ILYDEWIKQPSTFRI
-53 RKVLQS
+53 RETLKS
-59 YGFDCSMLGADFIY
+59 YGFDCSMFSSNFI
-73 SINFKFKRNGRPSK
+73 SKIDATFKRYGYPTN

-92 FGQSPYAVELYDNSF
+92 SGKYDDEY
-107 LVDSGV
+107 LIDSGV
-113 FVKGRR
+113 FVKSKK
-119 GITFSSEFINKAYK
+119 GINFSSDFIDKASK

-143 LESRGLDP
+143 LKSYGLDP
-151 EKVGYQ
+151 EKISYD
-157 RIHGL
+157 RIYRL

-170 KPEEKIS
+170 KPKEKIS
-177 ADAVEKY
+177 VAAVEKY
-184 SGHPYIKRCTATHF
+184 TGHPYIKRCTAAHF

-204 YDEAI
+204 YDEAS

-220 GIFEI
+220 DVFEI

-243 SWNGDSDDMVVEC
+243 SWNGDSDDIVVEC

-272 EKLSMMYFDTIRK
+272 EKLTMMHFEMIRK
-285 CLPSLTPE
+285 SLPSLTPE
-293 QKKALCIWIRD
+293 QKKALCIWIRN

-319 RIVISKSSYYSILS
+319 RVGISKSSYYSILS
-333 DDNYG
+333 KDDYG

-394 CAIRR
+394 CAIRG
-399 ERTELKA
+399 ERTELKT
-406 NRELLKNNRK
+406 NRENLKNNRK
-416 PNLLKRMFRLA
+416 PNLLKRRFRLA
-427 RPGDILLTDVSYL
+427 RPGEILLTDVSYL

-464 ITSSGNDLNLAMD
+464 ITSSGNNLNLAMD
-477 TIETLDSAED
+477 TIDVLDPSED

-499 NDLFQNRIRKLG
+499 NDLFQDRLKKLG

-569 RNKMTPAEYEG
+569 RNKMTPAEYEDC
-580 YLNSLSD
+580 LNSLSD

-601 DKMMKKAREK
+601 DKMMKKAGEK

-630 GSGKKEEQAA
+630 GSGEKEEQAA
-640 ADRGAETCA
+640 ADRSAETCA

>member
-1 MTKPI
+1 MAKR
-6 NFTEKEI
+6 FTNEEI

-19 PYVKFVRQNSLL
+19 PYVKNIRQNRLT

-38 ILYDEWVKQPSTTQI
+38 ILYDEWIKQPSTSQI
-53 RKVLQS
+53 RSVLKS
-59 YGFDCSMLGADFIY
+59 YGFDCSMLGKDAINK
-73 SINFKFKRNGRPSK
+73 INTNFKQYGHPTN

-92 FGQSPYAVELYDNSF
+92 SGKYNSTEKYDNES
-107 LVDSGV
+107 LIDSGI
-113 FVKGRR
+113 FVKTGSLIR
-119 GITFSSEFINKAYK
+119 FSSEFIDKAYK

-143 LESRGLDP
+143 LESYGLDP

-157 RIHGL
+157 RIYKL
-162 KRKLENGE
+162 KKKLEDGE
-170 KPEEKIS
+170 KTKEKIS

-184 SGHPYIKRCTATHF
+184 SDHPYAQRCTPNHF

-204 YDEAI
+204 YDESL
-209 IFISYSIDEIL
+209 IFISYPIDEIL
-220 GIFEI
+220 DIFEI
-225 DGSDLPIRVRN
+225 DSSDFPARVLNR
-236 KIKKQLI
+236 IEKQLR
-243 SWNGDSDDMVVEC
+243 SWKGDTDNMMVEC

-272 EKLSMMYFDTIRK
+272 EKLSMMHFERIRK
-285 CLPSLTPE
+285 ILPSLTPE

-319 RIVISKSSYYSILS
+319 RIGISKSSYYSILS

-338 MKERQDEIDFQH
+338 MKERQDEIDFEY

-399 ERTELKA
+399 ERTELKT
-406 NRELLKNNRK
+406 NREILKNNRK
-416 PNLLKRMFRLA
+416 PNLLKRRFRLA
-427 RPGDILLTDVSYL
+427 RPGEILLTDVSYL
-440 KYGLNRTEYLS
+440 KYGMNRTKYLS

-464 ITSSGNDLNLAMD
+464 ITSSGNDLNLVMD
-477 TIETLDSAED
+477 TIDTLDPSED

-499 NDLFQNRIRKLG
+499 NDLFQGRLKKLG

-569 RNKMTPAEYEG
+569 RNKMTPTEYEG
-580 YLNSLSD
+580 YLNSLSN

-640 ADRGAETCA
+640 ADRGTETCA

>member
-1 MTKPI
+1 MAKR
-6 NFTEKEI
+6 FTNEEI

-19 PYVKFVRQNSLL
+19 PYVKNIRQNRLT

-38 ILYDEWVKQPSTTQI
+38 ILYDEWIKQPSTSQI
-53 RKVLQS
+53 RSVLKS
-59 YGFDCSMLGADFIY
+59 YGFDCSMLGKDAINK
-73 SINFKFKRNGRPSK
+73 INTNFKQYGHPTN

-92 FGQSPYAVELYDNSF
+92 SGKYNSTEKYDNES
-107 LVDSGV
+107 LIDSGI
-113 FVKGRR
+113 FVKTGSLIR
-119 GITFSSEFINKAYK
+119 FSSEFIDKAYK

-143 LESRGLDP
+143 LESYGLDP

-157 RIHGL
+157 RIYKL
-162 KRKLENGE
+162 KKKLEDGE
-170 KPEEKIS
+170 KTKEKIS

-184 SGHPYIKRCTATHF
+184 SDHPYVQRCTPNHF

-204 YDEAI
+204 YDESL
-209 IFISYSIDEIL
+209 IFISYPIDEIL
-220 GIFEI
+220 DIFEI
-225 DGSDLPIRVRN
+225 DSSDFPARVLNRIVN
-236 KIKKQLI
+236 QLR
-243 SWNGDSDDMVVEC
+243 SWKGDTDNMMVEC

-272 EKLSMMYFDTIRK
+272 EKLSMMHFERIRK
-285 CLPSLTPE
+285 ILPSLTPE

-319 RIVISKSSYYSILS
+319 RIGISKSSYYSILS

-338 MKERQDEIDFQH
+338 MKERQDEIDFEY

-399 ERTELKA
+399 ERTELKT
-406 NRELLKNNRK
+406 NREILKNNRK
-416 PNLLKRMFRLA
+416 PNLLKRRFRLA
-427 RPGDILLTDVSYL
+427 RPGEILLTDVSYL
-440 KYGLNRTEYLS
+440 KYGMNRTKYLS

-464 ITSSGNDLNLAMD
+464 ITSSGNDLNLVMD
-477 TIETLDSAED
+477 TIDTLDPSED

-499 NDLFQNRIRKLG
+499 NDLFQGRLKKLG

-569 RNKMTPAEYEG
+569 RNKMTPTEYEG
-580 YLNSLSD
+580 YLNSLSN

>member
-1 MTKPI
+1 MAKR
-6 NFTEKEI
+6 FTNEEI

-19 PYVKFVRQNSLL
+19 PYVKNIRQNRLT

-38 ILYDEWVKQPSTTQI
+38 ILYDEWIKQPSTSQI
-53 RKVLQS
+53 RSVLKS
-59 YGFDCSMLGADFIY
+59 YGFDCSMLGKDAINK
-73 SINFKFKRNGRPSK
+73 INTNFKQYGHPTN

-92 FGQSPYAVELYDNSF
+92 SGKYNSTEKYDNES
-107 LVDSGV
+107 LIDSGI
-113 FVKGRR
+113 FVKTGSLIR
-119 GITFSSEFINKAYK
+119 FSSEFIDKAYK

-143 LESRGLDP
+143 LESYGLDP

-157 RIHGL
+157 RIYKL
-162 KRKLENGE
+162 KKKLEDGE
-170 KPEEKIS
+170 KTKEKIS

-184 SGHPYIKRCTATHF
+184 SDHPYVQRCTPNHF

-204 YDEAI
+204 YDESL
-209 IFISYSIDEIL
+209 IFISYPIDEIL
-220 GIFEI
+220 DIFEI
-225 DGSDLPIRVRN
+225 DSSNFPARVLNR
-236 KIKKQLI
+236 IEKQLR
-243 SWNGDSDDMVVEC
+243 SWKGDTDNMMVEC

-272 EKLSMMYFDTIRK
+272 EKLSMMHFERIRK
-285 CLPSLTPE
+285 ILPSLTPE

-319 RIVISKSSYYSILS
+319 RIGISKSSYYSILS

-338 MKERQDEIDFQH
+338 MKERQDEIDFEY

-399 ERTELKA
+399 ERTELKT
-406 NRELLKNNRK
+406 NREILKNNRK
-416 PNLLKRMFRLA
+416 PNLLKRRFRLA
-427 RPGDILLTDVSYL
+427 RPGEILLTDVSYL
-440 KYGLNRTEYLS
+440 KYGMNRTKYLS

-464 ITSSGNDLNLAMD
+464 ITSSGNDLNLVMD
-477 TIETLDSAED
+477 TIDTLDPSED

-499 NDLFQNRIRKLG
+499 NDLFQGRLKKLG

-569 RNKMTPAEYEG
+569 RNKMTPTEYEG
-580 YLNSLSD
+580 YLNSLSN

>member
-1 MTKPI
+1 
-6 NFTEKEI
+6 
-13 ELLSKS
+13 
-19 PYVKFVRQNSLL
+19 
-31 FTYEFRC
+31 
-38 ILYDEWVKQPSTTQI
+38 
-53 RKVLQS
+53 
-59 YGFDCSMLGADFIY
+59 MLGNDV
-73 SINFKFKRNGRPSK
+73 INKINGTFKRYGRPTN

-92 FGQSPYAVELYDNSF
+92 FGKHDSTEKYDDEF
-107 LVDSGV
+107 LIDSGI
-113 FVKGRR
+113 FVKAGK
-119 GITFSSEFINKAYK
+119 GINFSSEFINKAYK
-133 EYPSVSIESL
+133 EYPFVSIESL
-143 LESRGLDP
+143 LESCGLDP
-151 EKVGYQ
+151 KKVGYQ
-157 RIHGL
+157 RIYTL
-162 KRKLENGE
+162 KRKLEDGE
-170 KPEEKIS
+170 KTKEKIS
-177 ADAVEKY
+177 AKAIEKY
-184 SGHPYIKRCTATHF
+184 TSHPYVKRCNADYF
-198 TLKKQF
+198 TLNKQF
-204 YDEAI
+204 YNEAS
-209 IFISYSIDEIL
+209 IFTSYPINEIL
-220 GIFEI
+220 GIFDI
-225 DGSDLPIRVRN
+225 DGSDLPIRVQY
-236 KIKKQLI
+236 KIKKQLTY
-243 SWNGDSDDMVVEC
+243 WKGDSDNMMVEC
-256 DQEFRCRIQH
+256 DHEFRCRMQH
-266 NRMRAL
+266 NRIRAL
-272 EKLSMMYFDTIRK
+272 EKLSMMHFDSIRK
-285 CLPSLTPE
+285 ILPSLTSE

-319 RIVISKSSYYSILS
+319 RVGISKSSYYSILS
-333 DDNYG
+333 NDNYG
-338 MKERQDEIDFQH
+338 MKERQDEIDFEC
-350 IRKVMDYKGFRKG
+350 IKKVMDYKGFRKG

-399 ERTELKA
+399 ERTELKTY
-406 NRELLKNNRK
+406 RENLKSNRK

-427 RPGDILLTDVSYL
+427 RPGEILLTDVSYL

-477 TIETLDSAED
+477 TIDTLDPADD

-499 NDLFQNRIRKLG
+499 NNLFQNRIKELG
-511 YRQSMSRRG
+511 YSQSMSRRG

-569 RNKMTPAEYEG
+569 RNKMTPAEYED

-587 SEYSDYLQNEQEKY
+587 NEYSDYLQNEQEKY

-640 ADRGAETCA
+640 ADRGTETCA

>member
-1 MTKPI
+1 
-6 NFTEKEI
+6 
-13 ELLSKS
+13 
-19 PYVKFVRQNSLL
+19 
-31 FTYEFRC
+31 
-38 ILYDEWVKQPSTTQI
+38 
-53 RKVLQS
+53 
-59 YGFDCSMLGADFIY
+59 MLGADVIW
-73 SINFKFKRNGRPSK
+73 SINKNFKRNGRPSK
-87 GKNKV
+87 GKNKI
-92 FGQSPYAVELYDNSF
+92 FGHSHSVELYDNSF
-107 LVDSGV
+107 LINSGI
-113 FVKGRR
+113 FVKAGT
-119 GITFSSEFINKAYK
+119 GINFSPEFINKAYK
-133 EYPSVSIESL
+133 EYPSVSIEAQ
-143 LESRGLDP
+143 LESYGLDP

-157 RIHGL
+157 RIHRL
-162 KRKLENGE
+162 KRKLEDGE
-170 KPEEKIS
+170 KTKEKIS

-184 SGHPYIKRCTATHF
+184 TGHPYVQRCTSNHF

-204 YDEAI
+204 YDESS
-209 IFISYSIDEIL
+209 IFTGYPIDEIL
-220 GIFEI
+220 DIFEI

-243 SWNGDSDDMVVEC
+243 SWNGDSDNMVVEC
-256 DQEFRCRIQH
+256 DQEFRCRIQY

-272 EKLSMMYFDTIRK
+272 EKLSMMHFDSIRK
-285 CLPSLTPE
+285 CIPSLAPE

-319 RIVISKSSYYSILS
+319 RVGISKSSYYSILS
-333 DDNYG
+333 NDNYG
-338 MKERQDEIDFQH
+338 MQERQDEIDFEC
-350 IRKVMDYKGFRKG
+350 IKKVMDYKGFRKG

-394 CAIRR
+394 CAIRG
-399 ERTELKA
+399 ERTELKT
-406 NRELLKNNRK
+406 NREILKNNRK
-416 PNLLKRMFRLA
+416 PNLLKRRFRLA
-427 RPGDILLTDVSYL
+427 RPGEILLTDVSYL

-477 TIETLDSAED
+477 TIDTLDPSKD

-499 NDLFQNRIRKLG
+499 NNLFQNRIKELG

-533 HMKDECDLSGCS
+533 HMKDECDLSSCS

-554 DNYVYYYN
+554 DDYVYYYN

-569 RNKMTPAEYEG
+569 RNKMTPAEYEE

-587 SEYSDYLQNEQEKY
+587 NEYSDYLQNEQEKY

-640 ADRGAETCA
+640 ADRGTETCA

>member
-1 MTKPI
+1 MAKR
-6 NFTEKEI
+6 FTNEEI

-19 PYVKFVRQNSLL
+19 PYVKNIRQNRLT

-38 ILYDEWVKQPSTTQI
+38 ILYDEWIKQPSTSQI
-53 RKVLQS
+53 RSVLKS
-59 YGFDCSMLGADFIY
+59 YGFDCSMLGKDAINK
-73 SINFKFKRNGRPSK
+73 INTNFKQYGHPTN

-92 FGQSPYAVELYDNSF
+92 SGKYNSTEKYDNES
-107 LVDSGV
+107 LIDSGI
-113 FVKGRR
+113 FVKTGSLIR
-119 GITFSSEFINKAYK
+119 FSSEFIDKAYK

-143 LESRGLDP
+143 LESYGLDP

-157 RIHGL
+157 RIYKL
-162 KRKLENGE
+162 KKKLEDGE
-170 KPEEKIS
+170 KTKEKIS

-184 SGHPYIKRCTATHF
+184 SDHPYVQRCTPNHF

-204 YDEAI
+204 YDESL
-209 IFISYSIDEIL
+209 IFISYPIDEIL
-220 GIFEI
+220 DIFEI
-225 DGSDLPIRVRN
+225 DSSDFPARVLNR
-236 KIKKQLI
+236 IEKQLR
-243 SWNGDSDDMVVEC
+243 SWNGDSDNMMVEC

-272 EKLSMMYFDTIRK
+272 EKLSMMHFDSIRK
-285 CLPSLTPE
+285 ILPSLTSE

-319 RIVISKSSYYSILS
+319 RIGISKSSYYSILS

-338 MKERQDEIDFQH
+338 MKERQDEIDFEY
-350 IRKVMDYKGFRKG
+350 IKKVIDYKGFRKG

-387 MRKYNCI
+387 MRKYNCK
-394 CAIRR
+394 CAIRG

-406 NRELLKNNRK
+406 NRENLKNNRK
-416 PNLLKRMFRLA
+416 PNLLKRRFRLA
-427 RPGDILLTDVSYL
+427 RPGEILLTDVSYL

-451 CVKDAVSGRVVSH
+451 CIKDAVSGRVVSH

-477 TIETLDSAED
+477 TIDTLDYSQD

-499 NDLFQNRIRKLG
+499 NDLFQDRLKKLG

-569 RNKMTPAEYEG
+569 RNKMTPAEYED

-587 SEYSDYLQNEQEKY
+587 NEYSDYLQNEQEKY

-640 ADRGAETCA
+640 TDRGAKTCT

>member
-1 MTKPI
+1 MAKR
-6 NFTEKEI
+6 FTNEEI

-19 PYVKFVRQNSLL
+19 PYVKNIRQNRLT

-38 ILYDEWVKQPSTTQI
+38 ILYDEWIKQPSTSQI
-53 RKVLQS
+53 RSVLKS
-59 YGFDCSMLGADFIY
+59 YGFDCSMLGKDAINK
-73 SINFKFKRNGRPSK
+73 INTNFKQYGHPTN

-92 FGQSPYAVELYDNSF
+92 SGKYNSTEKYDNES
-107 LVDSGV
+107 LIDSGI
-113 FVKGRR
+113 FVKTGSLIR
-119 GITFSSEFINKAYK
+119 FSSEFIDKAYK

-143 LESRGLDP
+143 LESYGLDP

-157 RIHGL
+157 RIYKL
-162 KRKLENGE
+162 KKKLEDGE
-170 KPEEKIS
+170 KTKEKIS

-184 SGHPYIKRCTATHF
+184 SDHPYVQRCTPNHF

-204 YDEAI
+204 YDESL
-209 IFISYSIDEIL
+209 IFISYPIDEIL
-220 GIFEI
+220 DIFEI
-225 DGSDLPIRVRN
+225 DSSDFPARVLNR
-236 KIKKQLI
+236 IEKQLR
-243 SWNGDSDDMVVEC
+243 SWKGDTDNMMVEC

-272 EKLSMMYFDTIRK
+272 EKLSMMHFERIRK
-285 CLPSLTPE
+285 ILPSLTPE

-319 RIVISKSSYYSILS
+319 RIGISKSSYYSILS

-338 MKERQDEIDFQH
+338 MKERQDEIDFEY

-399 ERTELKA
+399 ERTELKT
-406 NRELLKNNRK
+406 NREILKNNRK
-416 PNLLKRMFRLA
+416 PNLLKRRFRLA
-427 RPGDILLTDVSYL
+427 RPGEILLTDVSYL
-440 KYGLNRTEYLS
+440 KYGMNRTKYLS

-464 ITSSGNDLNLAMD
+464 ITSSGNDLNLVMD
-477 TIETLDSAED
+477 TIDTLDPSED

-499 NDLFQNRIRKLG
+499 NDLFQSRLKKLG

-569 RNKMTPAEYEG
+569 RNKMTPTEYEG
-580 YLNSLSD
+580 YLNSLSN

>member
-1 MTKPI
+1 MAKR
-6 NFTEKEI
+6 FTNEEI

-19 PYVKFVRQNSLL
+19 PYVKNIRQNRLT

-38 ILYDEWVKQPSTTQI
+38 ILYDEWIKQPSTSQI
-53 RKVLQS
+53 RSVLKS
-59 YGFDCSMLGADFIY
+59 YGFDCSMLGKDAINK
-73 SINFKFKRNGRPSK
+73 INTNFKQYGHPTN

-92 FGQSPYAVELYDNSF
+92 SGKYNSTEKYDNES
-107 LVDSGV
+107 LIDSGI
-113 FVKGRR
+113 FVKTGSLIR
-119 GITFSSEFINKAYK
+119 FSSEFIDKAYK

-143 LESRGLDP
+143 LESYGLDP

-157 RIHGL
+157 RIYKL
-162 KRKLENGE
+162 KKKLEDGE
-170 KPEEKIS
+170 KTKEKIS

-184 SGHPYIKRCTATHF
+184 SDHPYVQRCTPNHF

-204 YDEAI
+204 YDESL
-209 IFISYSIDEIL
+209 IFISYPIDEIL
-220 GIFEI
+220 DIFEI
-225 DGSDLPIRVRN
+225 DSSDFPARVLNR
-236 KIKKQLI
+236 IEKQLR
-243 SWNGDSDDMVVEC
+243 SWKGDTDNMMVEC

-272 EKLSMMYFDTIRK
+272 EKLSMMHFERIRK
-285 CLPSLTPE
+285 ILSSLTPE

-319 RIVISKSSYYSILS
+319 RIGISKSSYYSILS

-338 MKERQDEIDFQH
+338 MKERQDEIDFEY

-399 ERTELKA
+399 ERTELKT
-406 NRELLKNNRK
+406 NREILKNNRK
-416 PNLLKRMFRLA
+416 PNLLKRRFRLA
-427 RPGDILLTDVSYL
+427 RPGEILLTDVSYL
-440 KYGLNRTEYLS
+440 KYGMNRTKYLS

-464 ITSSGNDLNLAMD
+464 ITSSGNDLNLVMD
-477 TIETLDSAED
+477 TIDTLDPSED

-499 NDLFQNRIRKLG
+499 NDLFQGRLKKLG

-569 RNKMTPAEYEG
+569 RNKMTPTEYEG
-580 YLNSLSD
+580 YLNSLSN

>member
-1 MTKPI
+1 MAKR
-6 NFTEKEI
+6 FTNEEI

-19 PYVKFVRQNSLL
+19 PYVKDVRQDRLTL
-31 FTYEFRC
+31 TYEFRC
-38 ILYDEWVKQPSTTQI
+38 ILYDEWIKQPSTPHI
-53 RKVLQS
+53 RSVLNS
-59 YGFDCSMLGADFIY
+59 YGFDCSMLGREYIR
-73 SINFKFKRNGRPSK
+73 SVTKNFKHRGRPSR
-87 GKNKV
+87 GKNKT
-92 FGQSPYAVELYDNSF
+92 FGQNASSIELYDNSF
-107 LVDSGV
+107 LIDSGI
-113 FVKGRR
+113 FVKAGK
-119 GITFSSEFINKAYK
+119 GINFSPEFINKAYK
-133 EYPSVSIESL
+133 EYPSVSIEFL
-143 LESRGLDP
+143 LESYGLDS

-157 RIHGL
+157 RIHRL
-162 KRKLENGE
+162 KRKLEDGE
-170 KPEEKIS
+170 RTKEKIS
-177 ADAVEKY
+177 ADAVKKY
-184 SGHPYIKRCTATHF
+184 TSHPYVQRCTSNLF

-204 YDEAI
+204 YDESS
-209 IFISYSIDEIL
+209 IFTGYHIDDIL
-220 GIFEI
+220 DIFEI

-236 KIKKQLI
+236 KIKKQLR
-243 SWNGDSDDMVVEC
+243 SWNGDSDNMMVEC

-272 EKLSMMYFDTIRK
+272 EKLSMMHFEMIRK

-319 RIVISKSSYYSILS
+319 RVGISKSSYYSILS
-333 DDNYG
+333 NNNYG

-406 NRELLKNNRK
+406 NRENLKSNRK

-427 RPGDILLTDVSYL
+427 KPGEILLTDVSYL

-477 TIETLDSAED
+477 TIDTLDPSED

-499 NDLFQNRIRKLG
+499 NNLFQNRIKELG
-511 YRQSMSRRG
+511 YSQSMSRRG

-554 DNYVYYYN
+554 DDYVYYYN

-569 RNKMTPAEYEG
+569 RNKMTPAEYED

-640 ADRGAETCA
+640 ADRGTETCA

>member
-1 MTKPI
+1 MAKR
-6 NFTEKEI
+6 FTNEEI

-19 PYVKFVRQNSLL
+19 PYVKNIRQNRLT

-38 ILYDEWVKQPSTTQI
+38 ILYDEWIKQPSTSQI
-53 RKVLQS
+53 RSVLKS
-59 YGFDCSMLGADFIY
+59 YGFDCSMLGKDAINK
-73 SINFKFKRNGRPSK
+73 INTNFKQYGHPTN

-92 FGQSPYAVELYDNSF
+92 SGKYNSTEKYDNES
-107 LVDSGV
+107 LIDSGI
-113 FVKGRR
+113 FVKTGSLIR
-119 GITFSSEFINKAYK
+119 FSSEFIDKAYK

-143 LESRGLDP
+143 LESYGLDP

-157 RIHGL
+157 RIYKL
-162 KRKLENGE
+162 KKKLEDGE
-170 KPEEKIS
+170 KTKEKIS

-184 SGHPYIKRCTATHF
+184 SDHPYVQRCTPNHF

-204 YDEAI
+204 YDESL
-209 IFISYSIDEIL
+209 IFISYPIDEIL
-220 GIFEI
+220 DIFEI
-225 DGSDLPIRVRN
+225 DSSDFPAKVLNRIE
-236 KIKKQLI
+236 KQLR
-243 SWNGDSDDMVVEC
+243 SWKGDTDNMMVEC

-272 EKLSMMYFDTIRK
+272 EKLSMMHFERIRK
-285 CLPSLTPE
+285 ILPSLTPE

-319 RIVISKSSYYSILS
+319 RIGISKSSYYSILS

-338 MKERQDEIDFQH
+338 MKERQDEIDFEY

-399 ERTELKA
+399 ERTELKT
-406 NRELLKNNRK
+406 NREILKNNRK
-416 PNLLKRMFRLA
+416 PNLLKRRFRLA
-427 RPGDILLTDVSYL
+427 RPGEILLTDVSYL
-440 KYGLNRTEYLS
+440 KYGMNRTKYLS

-464 ITSSGNDLNLAMD
+464 ITSSGNDLNLVMD
-477 TIETLDSAED
+477 TIDTLDPSED

-499 NDLFQNRIRKLG
+499 NDLFQGRLKKLG

-569 RNKMTPAEYEG
+569 RNKMTPAEYED

-587 SEYSDYLQNEQEKY
+587 NEYSDYLQNEQEKY

-630 GSGKKEEQAA
+630 GSGEKEEQAA

>member
-1 MTKPI
+1 MPKR
-6 NFTEKEI
+6 FTNEEI

-19 PYVKFVRQNSLL
+19 PYVKDIKQDRLTL
-31 FTYEFRC
+31 THEFRC
-38 ILYDEWVKQPSTTQI
+38 ILYDEWIKQPSTFQI
-53 RKVLQS
+53 RETLKS
-59 YGFDCSMLGADFIY
+59 FGFDCSMLGKIIINNII
-73 SINFKFKRNGRPSK
+73 INFKRYGRPTN

-92 FGQSPYAVELYDNSF
+92 FGQSLYSVELYDNSF
-107 LVDSGV
+107 LIDSRV
-113 FVKGRR
+113 FVKSRK
-119 GITFSSEFINKAYK
+119 GINFSSDFIDKAFK

-143 LESRGLDP
+143 LESYGLDP
-151 EKVGYQ
+151 NKVGYH
-157 RIHGL
+157 RIYEL
-162 KRKLENGE
+162 KRKLEDGE
-170 KPEEKIS
+170 KPKEKIS

-243 SWNGDSDDMVVEC
+243 SWNGDSDNMMIEC

-272 EKLSMMYFDTIRK
+272 EKLSMMHFERIRK
-285 CLPSLTPE
+285 ILPSLSPE

-319 RIVISKSSYYSILS
+319 RVGISKSSYYSILS

-338 MKERQDEIDFQH
+338 MKERQDEIDFEY
-350 IRKVMDYKGFRKG
+350 IKKVMDYKGFRKG

-394 CAIRR
+394 CAISR
-399 ERTELKA
+399 ERTELKT
-406 NRELLKNNRK
+406 NRENLKSNRK
-416 PNLLKRMFRLA
+416 PNLLKRRFRLA
-427 RPGDILLTDVSYL
+427 RPGEILLTDVSYL

-477 TIETLDSAED
+477 TVDTLDPAED
-487 AIFHSDQGSLYF
+487 AIFHSDQGSLYL
-499 NDLFQNRIRKLG
+499 NDFFQNRIKELG
-511 YRQSMSRRG
+511 YSQSMSRRG

-545 TPEEVKEMI
+545 TPEGVKKMI
-554 DNYVYYYN
+554 DDYVYYYN

-569 RNKMTPAEYEG
+569 RNKMTPTEYED

-587 SEYSDYLQNEQEKY
+587 NEYSDYLQNEQEKY

-640 ADRGAETCA
+640 ADRSAETCA

>member
-1 MTKPI
+1 MPKSKK
-6 NFTEKEI
+6 FTNEEI
-13 ELLSKS
+13 KLLSSS
-19 PYVKFVRQNSLL
+19 PYVKNVRQNKLI

-38 ILYDEWVKQPSTTQI
+38 ILYDEWIKQPSTFQI
-53 RKVLQS
+53 RETLKS
-59 YGFDCSMLGADFIY
+59 YSFDCSMF
-73 SINFKFKRNGRPSK
+73 SSNVINKINATFKRYGRPTN

-92 FGQSPYAVELYDNSF
+92 FGKHDSIEKYDNEF
-107 LVDSGV
+107 LIDSGV
-113 FVKGRR
+113 FVKSKK
-119 GITFSSEFINKAYK
+119 GINFSSDFIDNASE
-133 EYPSVSIESL
+133 EYPSVSLESL
-143 LESRGLDP
+143 LESYGLDS

-157 RIHGL
+157 RIYKL
-162 KRKLENGE
+162 KKKLEDGE
-170 KPEEKIS
+170 KIKEKIS

-184 SGHPYIKRCTATHF
+184 TSHPYVQRCTPNHF

-204 YDEAI
+204 YNESS
-209 IFISYSIDEIL
+209 IFTDYHIDEIL
-220 GIFEI
+220 DIFEI

-243 SWNGDSDDMVVEC
+243 SWNGDSDDIVVEC

-272 EKLSMMYFDTIRK
+272 EKLSMMYFERIRK
-285 CLPSLTPE
+285 ILPSLTPE

-319 RIVISKSSYYSILS
+319 RVGISKSSYYSILS

-427 RPGDILLTDVSYL
+427 RPGEILLTDVSYL

-464 ITSSGNDLNLAMD
+464 ITSSGNGLNLVMD
-477 TIETLDSAED
+477 TIDTLDYSQD
-487 AIFHSDQGSLYF
+487 GIFHSDQGSLYF
-499 NDLFQNRIRKLG
+499 NDLFQDRLKKLG

-569 RNKMTPAEYEG
+569 RNKMTPTEYED

-630 GSGKKEEQAA
+630 GSGKKEEQAS
-640 ADRGAETCA
+640 ADRSAETCA

>member
-19 PYVKFVRQNSLL
+19 SYVKFVRQNSLL

-92 FGQSPYAVELYDNSF
+92 FGQSLYSAELYDNSF
-107 LVDSGV
+107 LIDSRV
-113 FVKGRR
+113 FVKSRK
-119 GITFSSEFINKAYK
+119 GINFSSDFIDKAFK

-143 LESRGLDP
+143 LESYGLDP
-151 EKVGYQ
+151 NKVGYH
-157 RIHGL
+157 RIYEL
-162 KRKLENGE
+162 KRKLEDGE
-170 KPEEKIS
+170 KPKEKIS

-184 SGHPYIKRCTATHF
+184 SGHPYIKRCTAAHF
-198 TLKKQF
+198 TLKNQF
-204 YDEAI
+204 YDEAS

-220 GIFEI
+220 DIFEI
-225 DGSDLPIRVRN
+225 DGSDLPIRARN

-243 SWNGDSDDMVVEC
+243 SWNGDSDNIMIEC

-272 EKLSMMYFDTIRK
+272 EKLSMMHFERIRK
-285 CLPSLTPE
+285 ILPSLSPE

-319 RIVISKSSYYSILS
+319 RVGISKSSYYSILS
-333 DDNYG
+333 NDNYG
-338 MKERQDEIDFQH
+338 MKERQDEIDFEY

-416 PNLLKRMFRLA
+416 PNLLKRGFRLA
-427 RPGDILLTDVSYL
+427 GPGEILLTDVSYL

-464 ITSSGNDLNLAMD
+464 ITSSGNGLNLVMD
-477 TIETLDSAED
+477 TIDTLDYSQD

-499 NDLFQNRIRKLG
+499 NDLFQDRLKKLG

-569 RNKMTPAEYEG
+569 RNKMTPAEYED

-630 GSGKKEEQAA
+630 GTGKKEEQAA
-640 ADRGAETCA
+640 TDRGAETCA

>member
-1 MTKPI
+1 MAKR
-6 NFTEKEI
+6 FTNEEI

-19 PYVKFVRQNSLL
+19 PYVKNIRQNRLT

-38 ILYDEWVKQPSTTQI
+38 ILYDEWIKQPSTSQI
-53 RKVLQS
+53 RSVLKS
-59 YGFDCSMLGADFIY
+59 YGFDCSMLGKDAINK
-73 SINFKFKRNGRPSK
+73 INTNFKQYGHPTN

-92 FGQSPYAVELYDNSF
+92 SGKYNSTEKYDNES
-107 LVDSGV
+107 LIDSGI
-113 FVKGRR
+113 FVKTGSLIR
-119 GITFSSEFINKAYK
+119 FSSEFIDKAYK

-143 LESRGLDP
+143 LESYGLDP

-157 RIHGL
+157 RIYKL
-162 KRKLENGE
+162 KKKLEDGE
-170 KPEEKIS
+170 KTKEKIS

-184 SGHPYIKRCTATHF
+184 SDHPYVQRCTPNHF

-204 YDEAI
+204 YDKSL
-209 IFISYSIDEIL
+209 IFISYPIDEIL
-220 GIFEI
+220 DIFEI
-225 DGSDLPIRVRN
+225 DSSDFPARVLNR
-236 KIKKQLI
+236 IEKQLR
-243 SWNGDSDDMVVEC
+243 SWKGDTDNMMVEC

-272 EKLSMMYFDTIRK
+272 EKLSMMHFERIRK
-285 CLPSLTPE
+285 ILPSLTPE

-319 RIVISKSSYYSILS
+319 RIGISKSSYYSILS

-338 MKERQDEIDFQH
+338 MKERQDEIDFEY

-399 ERTELKA
+399 ERTELKT
-406 NRELLKNNRK
+406 NREILKNNRK
-416 PNLLKRMFRLA
+416 PNLLKRRFRLA
-427 RPGDILLTDVSYL
+427 RPGEILLTDVSYL
-440 KYGLNRTEYLS
+440 KYGMNRTKYLS

-464 ITSSGNDLNLAMD
+464 ITSSGNDLNLVMD
-477 TIETLDSAED
+477 TIDTLDPSED

-499 NDLFQNRIRKLG
+499 NDLFQGRLKKLG

-569 RNKMTPAEYEG
+569 RNKMTPTEYEG
-580 YLNSLSD
+580 YLNSLSN

>member
-1 MTKPI
+1 MAKR
-6 NFTEKEI
+6 FTNEEI

-19 PYVKFVRQNSLL
+19 PYVKDIKQDRLTL
-31 FTYEFRC
+31 THEFRC
-38 ILYDEWVKQPSTTQI
+38 ILYDEWIKQPSTFQI
-53 RKVLQS
+53 RETLKS
-59 YGFDCSMLGADFIY
+59 FGFDCSMLGKIIINNII
-73 SINFKFKRNGRPSK
+73 INFKRYDRPTN

-92 FGQSPYAVELYDNSF
+92 FGQSLYSVELYDNSF
-107 LVDSGV
+107 LIDSRV
-113 FVKGRR
+113 FVKSRK
-119 GITFSSEFINKAYK
+119 GINFSSDFIDKAFK

-143 LESRGLDP
+143 LESYGLDP
-151 EKVGYQ
+151 NKVGYH
-157 RIHGL
+157 RIYEL
-162 KRKLENGE
+162 KRKLEDGE
-170 KPEEKIS
+170 KPKEKIS

-184 SGHPYIKRCTATHF
+184 SGHPYIKRCTAAHF

-204 YDEAI
+204 YDEAS

-220 GIFEI
+220 DIFEI
-225 DGSDLPIRVRN
+225 DGSDLPIRVQN
-236 KIKKQLI
+236 KIKKQLRF
-243 SWNGDSDDMVVEC
+243 WNSDSDNMVIEC
-256 DQEFRCRIQH
+256 DQEFKCRIQY

-272 EKLSMMYFDTIRK
+272 EKMSMMHFERIRK
-285 CLPSLTPE
+285 ILPSLTPE

-319 RIVISKSSYYSILS
+319 RIGISKSSYYSILS
-333 DDNYG
+333 KDDYG
-338 MKERQDEIDFQH
+338 MKERQDEIDFEC
-350 IRKVMDYKGFRKG
+350 IKKVMDYKGFRKG

-387 MRKYNCI
+387 MRKHNCI

-399 ERTELKA
+399 ERTELKT
-406 NRELLKNNRK
+406 NRENLKSNRK
-416 PNLLKRMFRLA
+416 PNLLKRRFRLA
-427 RPGDILLTDVSYL
+427 RPGEILLTDVSYL

-477 TIETLDSAED
+477 TVDTLEPAED

-499 NDLFQNRIRKLG
+499 NDLFQDRLKKLG

-569 RNKMTPAEYEG
+569 RNKMTPAEYED

-587 SEYSDYLQNEQEKY
+587 NEYSDYLQNEQEKY

-630 GSGKKEEQAA
+630 GSGKKEEQASA
-640 ADRGAETCA
+640 GRGAETCA

>member
-1 MTKPI
+1 MAKR
-6 NFTEKEI
+6 FTNEEI

-19 PYVKFVRQNSLL
+19 PHVKDVRQDRLTL
-31 FTYEFRC
+31 THEFRC
-38 ILYDEWVKQPSTTQI
+38 ILYDEWIKQPTTYHV
-53 RKVLQS
+53 KSVFES
-59 YGFDCSMLGADFIY
+59 YGFNCSILGKAFIK
-73 SINFKFKRNGRPSK
+73 STILNFKRSGRPSG
-87 GKNKV
+87 GKNKTL
-92 FGQSPYAVELYDNSF
+92 GQNASTIELYDNSF
-107 LVDSGV
+107 LIDSGV
-113 FVKGRR
+113 FVKERR
-119 GITFSSEFINKAYK
+119 GINFSSEFINKAYK

-143 LESRGLDP
+143 LESYGLDP

-157 RIHGL
+157 RIYRL
-162 KRKLENGE
+162 KEKLKKGENPKE
-170 KPEEKIS
+170 KVS

-184 SGHPYIKRCTATHF
+184 TGHPYIQRCTSNHF

-204 YDEAI
+204 YDEAL
-209 IFISYSIDEIL
+209 IFINYPIDEIL
-220 GIFEI
+220 DIFEI
-225 DGSDLPIRVRN
+225 DGSDLPVTVLNRIET
-236 KIKKQLI
+236 QLRY
-243 SWNGDSDDMVVEC
+243 WNDDSDNMMVEC
-256 DQEFRCRIQH
+256 DQEFRCRIQY

-272 EKLSMMYFDTIRK
+272 EKLSMMHFDTIRK

-319 RIVISKSSYYSILS
+319 RVGISKSSYYSILS
-333 DDNYG
+333 NDNYG
-338 MKERQDEIDFQH
+338 MKEIQDEIDFQH

-394 CAIRR
+394 CAIRK

-406 NRELLKNNRK
+406 SREILKNNRK
-416 PNLLKRMFRLA
+416 SNLLKRMFRLA
-427 RPGDILLTDVSYL
+427 RPGEILLTDVSYL

-464 ITSSGNDLNLAMD
+464 ITSLCNDLNLAMD
-477 TIETLDSAED
+477 TIDTLDTTED

-499 NDLFQNRIRKLG
+499 SDSFQKKLVELG

-569 RNKMTPAEYEG
+569 RNKMTPAEYED

-587 SEYSDYLQNEQEKY
+587 NEYSDYLQNEQEKY

-630 GSGKKEEQAA
+630 GTGKKEEQAA

>member
-1 MTKPI
+1 MAKR
-6 NFTEKEI
+6 FTNEEI

-19 PYVKFVRQNSLL
+19 PYVKDIRQNRLT

-38 ILYDEWVKQPSTTQI
+38 ILYDEWIKQPSTSQI
-53 RKVLQS
+53 RSVLKS
-59 YGFDCSMLGADFIY
+59 YGFDCSMLGKDAINK
-73 SINFKFKRNGRPSK
+73 INTNFKQYGHPTN

-92 FGQSPYAVELYDNSF
+92 SGKYNSTEKYDNES
-107 LVDSGV
+107 LIDSGI
-113 FVKGRR
+113 FVKTGSLIR
-119 GITFSSEFINKAYK
+119 FSSEFIDKAYK

-143 LESRGLDP
+143 LESYGLDP

-157 RIHGL
+157 RIYKL
-162 KRKLENGE
+162 KKKLEDGE
-170 KPEEKIS
+170 KTKEKIS

-184 SGHPYIKRCTATHF
+184 SDHPYVQRCTPNHF

-204 YDEAI
+204 YDESL
-209 IFISYSIDEIL
+209 IFISYPIDEIL
-220 GIFEI
+220 DIFEI
-225 DGSDLPIRVRN
+225 DSSDFPARVLNR
-236 KIKKQLI
+236 IEKQLR
-243 SWNGDSDDMVVEC
+243 SWKGDTDNMMVEC

-272 EKLSMMYFDTIRK
+272 EKLSMMHFERIRK
-285 CLPSLTPE
+285 ILPSLTPE

-319 RIVISKSSYYSILS
+319 RIGISKSSYYSILS

-338 MKERQDEIDFQH
+338 MKERQDEIDFEY

-399 ERTELKA
+399 ERTELKT
-406 NRELLKNNRK
+406 NREILKNNRK
-416 PNLLKRMFRLA
+416 PNLLKRRFRLA
-427 RPGDILLTDVSYL
+427 RPGEILLTDVSYL
-440 KYGLNRTEYLS
+440 KYGMNRTEYLS

-464 ITSSGNDLNLAMD
+464 ITSSGNDLNLVMD
-477 TIETLDSAED
+477 TIDTLDPSED

-499 NDLFQNRIRKLG
+499 NDLFQGRLKKLG

-562 NERPQWT
+562 NERPW
-569 RNKMTPAEYEG
+569 G
-580 YLNSLSD
+580 
-587 SEYSDYLQNEQEKY
+587 
-601 DKMMKKAREK
+601 
-611 ALKRA
+611 
-616 VELGALTEE
+616 
-625 DMELY
+625 
-630 GSGKKEEQAA
+630 
-640 ADRGAETCA
+640 